1 VAIINEVEYFDDS
14 KGTNVGAT
22 VAALSGLGQDRRLVA
37 ILGGEGK
44 AQDFTPL
51 AQAVARHARAVV
63 LIGRAAAQIRE
74 LLATTGVT
82 LVDANTMEEAVTQ
95 ASALALPGD
104 AVLLSP
110 ACASFDMFD
119 NYVHRARAFVAAVAD
134 TASAAGAVLE
144 GVQ

>member
-1 VAIINEVEYFDDS
+1 M
-14 KGTNVGAT
+14 
-22 VAALSGLGQDRRLVA
+22 
-37 ILGGEGK
+37 
-44 AQDFTPL
+44 
-51 AQAVARHARAVV
+51 

-74 LLATTGVT
+74 VLATTGVT

-95 ASALALPGD
+95 ASALAKPGD